1 MKQDWCNIP
10 VRISWHSGD
19 QKRAMERWLEE
30 NVDQRDWDRETQ
42 YAYNTYFFARAKD
55 ATMFAL
61 RWSS

>member
-19 QKRAMERWLEE
+19 YQIAMERWLEE

-42 YAYNTYFFARAKD
+42 YAHLTYFFARAKD

-61 RWSS
+61 RWS